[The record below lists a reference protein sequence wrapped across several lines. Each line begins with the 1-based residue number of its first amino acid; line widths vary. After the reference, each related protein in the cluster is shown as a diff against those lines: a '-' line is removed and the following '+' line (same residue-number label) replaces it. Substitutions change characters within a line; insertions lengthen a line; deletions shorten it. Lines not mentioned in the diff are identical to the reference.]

1 MSIYSKIFEQWDSEQ
16 ENRKALFIDF
26 LYQRS
31 GRTNGLYTGLWDDW
45 CKESG
50 VQARQKYF
58 DSI

>member
-45 CKESG
+45 CKEMG
-50 VQARQKYF
+50 AQARQKHF